1 MLKRESYIRDIKIHI
16 LRYGPGA
23 HWTFRLCIYL
33 SIHRQPWKC
42 SPSESNAVS
51 SAWFIWLLRNCWLLG
66 LREAQLSAPL
76 HSETTI
82 IIIQTFLKEEEN
94 IYYLT
99 SIQRPTNLSIMHRRV
114 CWFLQIYFKVNLN
127 YSKISRLVQT
137 EQNENLVD
145 NDPYIED
152 DDLMKCSSS
161 SIQGNGEKPN
171 EENQFKKSKY

>member
-1 MLKRESYIRDIKIHI
+1 MLKRKSYIRDIKIHI

-82 IIIQTFLKEEEN
+82 IIIQTFFEKRRKHLLSNFHSKTHES
-94 IYYLT
+94 IYYASQGLLI
-99 SIQRPTNLSIMHRRV
+99 SSNLFQGESEL
-114 CWFLQIYFKVNLN
+114 F
-127 YSKISRLVQT
+127 
-137 EQNENLVD
+137 EN
-145 NDPYIED
+145 
-152 DDLMKCSSS
+152 K
-161 SIQGNGEKPN
+161 
-171 EENQFKKSKY
+171 

>member
-1 MLKRESYIRDIKIHI
+1 M
-16 LRYGPGA
+16 
-23 HWTFRLCIYL
+23 
-33 SIHRQPWKC
+33 
-42 SPSESNAVS
+42 
-51 SAWFIWLLRNCWLLG
+51 
-66 LREAQLSAPL
+66 
-76 HSETTI
+76 
-82 IIIQTFLKEEEN
+82 
-94 IYYLT
+94 
-99 SIQRPTNLSIMHRRV
+99 
-114 CWFLQIYFKVNLN
+114 NLN